1 MKKIIALFAMM
12 LAFGYTANAQ
22 QKKATAPATTKQQ
35 QASVD
40 EAAIKE
46 AAVKDVTALGEF
58 IVLTEDQKSAFKGL
72 FEYKHRV
79 LADKSLSQ
87 ERKDILAEQI
97 DMKIRATVS
106 ADQVGKLDENPK
118 LMNKLTH

>member
-1 MKKIIALFAMM
+1 MM

-22 QKKATAPATTKQQ
+22 QRKATAPVQQ
-35 QASVD
+35 QANVD
-40 EAAIKE
+40 EAAIKT
-46 AAVKDVTALGEF
+46 AGKKDVKALSEF
-58 IVLTEDQKSAFKGL
+58 IELTSDQKSAFQGL

-97 DMKIRATVS
+97 KMKIEATVS
-106 ADQVGKLDENPK
+106 PDQVGKLDENPK
-118 LMNKLTH
+118 LMNILTH

>member
-22 QKKATAPATTKQQ
+22 QRKATAPVQQ

-40 EAAIKE
+40 EAAIKK
-46 AAVKDVTALGEF
+46 AALKDVQMLGEY
-58 IVLTEDQKSAFKGL
+58 IELTEDQKTAFKGL
-72 FEYKHRV
+72 FEYKHRD
-79 LADKSLSQ
+79 LATPNFSQ

-97 DMKIRATVS
+97 EMKIKATVS
-106 ADQVGKLDENPK
+106 PDQVGKLDENPE
-118 LMNKLTH
+118 LMHKLTH